1 VTGVPGTVGRPRG
14 LPAPPPGRPSD
25 GFAPSAISKALARI
39 DVPPLALRAVPFF
52 MLALFASAHWVAL
65 VDPAP
70 TGRAL
75 LAALVATGAGLLI
88 ALSGRLPRAPGIAV
102 RAGLVVAGAIIGLTA
117 IGIRFKL
124 LMPAGWGTLSDRV
137 TGGLSV
143 VGSVTEWPYG
153 GPNVWLRLTTL
164 MAAPLTLTLAAALAF
179 WPGRGRGESA
189 RGLRFVALAL
199 LVALYAVPVAARPF
213 GLQSLRGIGLL
224 VCLAAWLWLPR
235 LRGRDA
241 AAALIA
247 IAVAGLVGLGL
258 TAKVASSQ
266 PWVDY
271 RHWSW
276 TLHKEKT
283 LSFDWRHS
291 YGPLHWPRKGT
302 TLLLIRAKQAH
313 YWKAETLDRF
323 DGVRWTTLGR
333 RDRPIANIGLNGNP
347 KWIEKIRVT
356 VRGLRSQEV
365 IGPGVLFD
373 VQGTPAEAITQ
384 SNGTFLSG
392 GQLESGDTYTARA
405 YTPDPSAGQMRA
417 APPAARFFGTYTTI
431 TLPSPAGFVPSR
443 QIEVPLRGVPDSG
456 DPHAAAQLEAS
467 PYAPMYRL
475 AKRVTAG
482 APTDYDAVQEI
493 GAWLE
498 AHNTYSERVPRHVYP
513 LESFLFQD
521 NRGYCQQFSGAAA
534 LMLRMLG
541 IPARVAS
548 GFTPGSLNADTNEY
562 VVRDLDAHSW
572 IEVWFAGIG
581 WVPFDPTPAL
591 APAASQAGSFQSE
604 AAAASAARGDAK
616 DRLPKKRL
624 DQLFGA
630 SGGSGGKGGLVE
642 PGKKTPWVAILLAAA
657 ALILVL
663 VGIAALVRRSRRHRY
678 PPPAPCGDPDV
689 DDLVRLLARLGLRV
703 EPGTTLYSLEHRLRR
718 LGGPEAA
725 EYASRLRRRRFG
737 GDGEP
742 APTRGERRHLRS
754 ALADAVGAGRL
765 AKLHL
770 ALPEKR
776 ASRSVSLKL
785 PRVQRP
791 R

>member
-1 VTGVPGTVGRPRG
+1 MTGVPGTVGRPTG
-14 LPAPPPGRPSD
+14 LPSPPPGRPHD
-25 GFAPSAISKALARI
+25 GFAPSAFSKALARI
-39 DVPPLALRAVPFF
+39 EVPPLALRAVPFF
-52 MLALFASAHWVAL
+52 MLAFFASAHWAAL

-75 LAALVATGAGLLI
+75 LATMVATVAGVLI
-88 ALSGRLPRAPGIAV
+88 ALSGRLPRGPGIAV
-102 RAGLVVAGAIIGLTA
+102 RVVLVVAGAIIGLTA

-124 LMPAGWGTLSDRV
+124 LMPAGWDTLSDRV

-164 MAAPLTLTLAAALAF
+164 MAAPIVLTLAAALAF
-179 WPGRGRGESA
+179 WPGRRRDEPA
-189 RGLRFVALAL
+189 RGLRFVGLTL

-241 AAALIA
+241 AAAVIA

-258 TAKVASSQ
+258 TAKVASSN

-276 TLHKEKT
+276 SLHKEKT
-283 LSFDWRHS
+283 ISFDWRHS

-323 DGVRWTTLGR
+323 DGVRWTTVGA
-333 RDRPIANIGLNGNP
+333 RDRPPANIAPNVDP
-347 KWIEKIRVT
+347 KWVEQIRVT
-356 VRGLRSQEV
+356 VRGLRSQQV
-365 IGPGVLFD
+365 IGPGALFE
-373 VQGTPAEAITQ
+373 VKGAPGEPITL

-392 GQLESGDTYTARA
+392 GELASGDTYTARA
-405 YTPDPSAGQMRA
+405 YTPDPSAKQMRA
-417 APPAARFFGTYTTI
+417 APPPDRFFGNYTTI

-443 QIEVPLRGVPDSG
+443 RIEMPLHRVPNSG
-456 DPHAAAQLEAS
+456 DSDAAAQLEAS

-475 AKRVTAG
+475 AKRVTTG
-482 APTDYDAVQEI
+482 AASDYDAVQRI
-493 GAWLE
+493 GGWLE
-498 AHNTYSERVPRHVYP
+498 GHYTYSERVPRRQYP

-521 NRGYCQQFSGAAA
+521 KRGYCQQFSGSAA

-548 GFTPGSLNADTNEY
+548 GFTPGSLNAETKEY

-624 DQLFGA
+624 DQLFGVT
-630 SGGSGGKGGLVE
+630 GGDGTGGLVE
-642 PGKKTPWVAILLAAA
+642 PDKKTPWVAILLAAA
-657 ALILVL
+657 AFVLLL
-663 VGIAALVRRSRRHRY
+663 VGIVALIRRSRRGRCE
-678 PPPAPCGDPDV
+678 PPAPCGDPDV
-689 DDLVRLLARLGLRV
+689 DQLVLLLSRLGLRV
-703 EPGTTLYSLEHRLRR
+703 EPDTTLYALEQRLRR

-725 EYASRLRRRRFG
+725 EYTRRLRRRRFG

-742 APTRGERRHLRS
+742 APTRGERRHVRTV
-754 ALADAVGAGRL
+754 LADAVGAGRL
-765 AKLHL
+765 TKLHL

-776 ASRSVSLKL
+776 VRRSDSLKL
-785 PRVQRP
+785 PGVQRP